1 MIALVTGASRG
12 VGRGIALSLA
22 ETNADVYFTGRTQA
36 GLDSTAEEIERRGG
50 RAFPLRCDHTDDAQ
64 VEAAFSQI
72 PALHLLVNNVWGG
85 YENHPNGLGMDP
97 FWKLPLSE
105 WDGMFTRGVR
115 ATLAASRLAIPL
127 MLPHRRGL
135 IVNTI
140 AWAGGKYLRHLYYDL
155 AKQAAVRFA
164 YALSLELKPHGIAA
178 VALAPG
184 FVRTEAVLAAHA
196 RHPFDLSIT
205 ESPEYIG
212 RAVVHLAQDADV
224 MRHTGQVLTAGRLA
238 REYGFTDVD
247 GKQPPPFEMPPDYC
261 LD

>member
-1 MIALVTGASRG
+1 MIALITGASRG

-22 ETNADVYFTGRTQA
+22 EARADVYFTGRTQT
-36 GLDSTAEEIERRGG
+36 GLDAVAAEIEQRGG
-50 RAFPLRCDHTDDAQ
+50 KAFPLRCDHTDDAQ
-64 VEAAFSQI
+64 VEAAIAQI
-72 PALHLLVNNVWGG
+72 PSLDLLVNNVWGG

-97 FWKLPLSE
+97 FWKLSLNE
-105 WDGMFTRGVR
+105 WDGMFTRGLR
-115 ATLAASRLAIPL
+115 AWIATSRLAVPL
-127 MLPHRRGL
+127 MLPQKHGL

-155 AKQAAVRFA
+155 AKQAAVRLA
-164 YALSLELKPHGIAA
+164 YSLSLELKPHGIAA

-196 RHPFDLSIT
+196 RHPFDLSGT

-212 RAVVHLAQDADV
+212 RAVVHLAQDPAV
-224 MRHTGQVLTAGRLA
+224 LRHTGQVLTAGQLA

-247 GKQPPPFEMPPDYC
+247 GRQPPPFEMPPDFC

>member
-12 VGRGIALSLA
+12 VGRGIVLSLA
-22 ETNADVYFTGRTQA
+22 EAGAEIYFTGRTQSD
-36 GLDSTAEEIERRGG
+36 LDSAAEEVLRRGG
-50 RAFPLRCDHTDDAQ
+50 QPHPLRCDHSDDAQ
-64 VEAAFSQI
+64 VEAALSSI
-72 PALHLLVNNVWGG
+72 PALDVLVNNVWGG
-85 YENHPNGLGMDP
+85 YEGHPNGLGMDP
-97 FWKLPLSE
+97 FWKLSLEE
-105 WDGMFTRGVR
+105 WDGMFTRGLR
-115 ATLAASRLAIPL
+115 AHLAASRLAIPL
-127 MLPHRRGL
+127 MLPRGRGF

-164 YALSLELKPHGIAA
+164 YALSLELKPHNIAA

-184 FVRTEAVLAAHA
+184 FVRTELILAAHA
-196 RHPFDLSIT
+196 RHPFDLSFT

-212 RAVVHLAQDADV
+212 RAVAHLARDENV
-224 MRHTGQVLTAGRLA
+224 MRYTGQVLTAGQLA

-247 GKQPPPFEMPPDYC
+247 GRQPPPFEMPPGYC